1 MYGVII
7 KAALLFFKSR
17 SKDFRT
23 AYGRLHELR
32 AIVPERTPYLA
43 CTATATKSIR
53 EEVMK
58 SLDMYDCDFVFTSP
72 DRPNIFYEVRPR
84 TEIEL
89 DMKPF
94 VCSLKNHL
102 VRAPRI
108 IVYCQSLNLC
118 ADLYAHFMDELG
130 DDAYYPVHSEKI
142 IANRLIGMFHS
153 RTTDNNKDLLLK
165 GLTNSDGKVRIV
177 FATSAL
183 GMGVHM
189 TDVNTIVHYGAP
201 SSIDDYF
208 QSSGRGGRS
217 GSEARSVVF
226 WIPRDCPFRKNPKT
240 TRDYELV
247 SVRKYLENT
256 TTCRRSWLLKY
267 FDQFLSSDVT
277 PKHCCDICAKQ

>member
-1 MYGVII
+1 M
-7 KAALLFFKSR
+7 
-17 SKDFRT
+17 
-23 AYGRLHELR
+23 R
-32 AIVPERTPYLA
+32 AIVPEKTPYLA

-53 EEVMK
+53 EEVLK

-84 TEIEL
+84 TEIDL

-94 VCSLKNHL
+94 LCSLKNDL
-102 VRAPRI
+102 VKAPRV
-108 IVYCQSLNLC
+108 IVYCKSLNLC
-118 ADLYAHFMDELG
+118 ADLYAHFMAELG
-130 DDAYYPVHSEKI
+130 DDAYFPAHSQTEKI

-165 GLTNSDGKVRIV
+165 SLTIPDGKVRIV

-183 GMGVHM
+183 GMGIHM

-217 GSEARSVVF
+217 GSEARSIVF
-226 WIPRDCPFRKNPKT
+226 WIPHDCPLRKNPKT
-240 TRDYELV
+240 TRDNEVV
-247 SVRKYLENT
+247 SVRNYLENA
-256 TTCRRSWLLKY
+256 TCRRSWLLKY
-267 FDQFLSSDVT
+267 FDPFLTSNVT
-277 PKHCCDICAKQ
+277 PAHCCDICAKQH